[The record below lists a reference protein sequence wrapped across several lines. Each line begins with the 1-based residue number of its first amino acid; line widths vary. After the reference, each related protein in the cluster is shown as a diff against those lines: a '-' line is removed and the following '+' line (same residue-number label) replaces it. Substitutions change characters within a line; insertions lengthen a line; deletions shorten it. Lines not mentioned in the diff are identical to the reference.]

1 MLKEIG
7 RIHTYEQFLQ
17 TYSLVRK
24 FGISNINV
32 DLMIGLPSQTIT
44 DLKTSLKQVIALQP
58 EHISVYSLILEEG
71 TKMHDMVTSKQIKL
85 PSDEQERQMYW
96 YAKNTLEL
104 NGYNHYEISNFAKPG
119 YQSKHNI
126 NCWKQK
132 EYIGVGLSASSYI
145 NGVRYTNLTDLN
157 KYMKNIEA
165 GKFDQNKMVEEIQ
178 KEADKQK
185 EFMLLG
191 LRMLAR
197 S

>member
-1 MLKEIG
+1 
-7 RIHTYEQFLQ
+7 
-17 TYSLVRK
+17 
-24 FGISNINV
+24 
-32 DLMIGLPSQTIT
+32 
-44 DLKTSLKQVIALQP
+44 
-58 EHISVYSLILEEG
+58 
-71 TKMHDMVTSKQIKL
+71 MHDMVTSKQIKL